1 MCGIIAIVRQRS
13 RREAPSSAEV
23 LALLEGVPGLLATA
37 IAEAS
42 GTADSSGLA
51 MAVSGVAER
60 VSAADL
66 LLRGVPG
73 VRALLA
79 DRALPATLDGLCG
92 EGVARVADIEQL
104 IDRDGGSWKAGTI
117 EAVNAALIELRDA
130 LWALQR
136 DRLRAARA
144 VGDLA
149 GHDAGPAAIE
159 AFMSVQ
165 QALSGIDRLEVRGRD
180 SAGVHLLVRDH
191 GLDLRAAS
199 IAALLEG
206 RVHDPLFSSSSVRVG
221 KGDVLSFVYKA
232 AAEIGE
238 LGDNTTAMR
247 ATIRNDALLHRVLA
261 SPTAQA
267 VVLGHTRWASVGII
281 SQPNAHPLN
290 SDETD
295 RTDGPYVVGALN
307 GDIDNFADLKAAESL
322 HLATDITT
330 DAKVI
335 PTLVSRRLA
344 GGDGLVEA
352 FRRSASV
359 FEGSVAIGVAT
370 AEAPDRLALALRGS
384 GQALY
389 VGLAEDAFV
398 VASEPYGLVEETLD
412 YVRLDGET
420 PANPANPTAS
430 RGQIMVLTTEGA
442 GSVAGIERLAYDGTA
457 LPVSADDVVTAEITT
472 RDIDRRHFAH
482 FLLKEISEAPSSF
495 RKTLRGKLVERDG
508 QVRVSLGPDTLPDAL
523 RARLRD
529 GHISRVLVIGQGT
542 ASVAGSSLAR
552 ALLEALEGIDLRV
565 ESLAATELSGFHLR
579 ADMSNTLVVAI
590 SQSGTTTDT
599 NRTVDLVRSRG
610 ASVVAVVN
618 RRNSDLTDKAD
629 GVLYTSD
636 GRDVEMS
643 VASTKAF
650 YSQVAAG
657 FLLAHA
663 IADEVLADPR
673 YQHSDAAGA
682 AAARGRSD
690 LLAALRDIPNALEAT
705 MERRPAIAA
714 AAQQLAPSKRYWAVV
729 GSGADKVAAQEI
741 RIKLSE
747 LCYKSIA
754 CDTTEDKKHIDLS
767 AEPLILVCAT
777 GLFGS
782 NADDVAKEVAIY
794 RAHKATPI
802 VIATEGEERYTA
814 ALQALTVP
822 ATHPRLGF
830 ILAAMVGHL
839 FGYEAAL
846 AIDAQAALLREARAS
861 IEQLAA
867 AHVDA
872 DELMVELVPLFEP
885 IMHRWFNG
893 LRSGVYDGHLEAS
906 TATRITSMLRYA
918 AGISSLE
925 LYQVEYGRQGSPSVL
940 VEDLV
945 TALTAGIDEL
955 TRPIDAIKHQAK
967 TVTVG
972 ISRSDEG
979 VSQVPLVRSVFEAGA
994 ARDRLSYRTLRTVAE
1009 LDPAIAEVIGFTRYR
1024 IEGRIETGDATIV
1037 VVDRGGISRDLPLRT
1052 EANPLLRGTKH
1063 RVAFEREVTVAVG
1076 RSDGRP
1082 VVIVPEVKGNQCSGI
1097 TLLHVRFEERLPAP
1111 VMRGVL
1117 EGYRSR
1123 YAALRDA
1130 VTETEPTF
1138 RDDLLADLPV
1148 VDVLTAPVLVLA
1160 SRWKST

>member
-149 GHDAGPAAIE
+149 GPDAGPAAIE

-457 LPVSADDVVTAEITT
+457 LPVSADERGHR
-472 RDIDRRHFAH
+472 RDHHPRHRPPPLRPLPAQGD
-482 FLLKEISEAPSSF
+482 
-495 RKTLRGKLVERDG
+495 LRGPELLPQDPAG
-508 QVRVSLGPDTLPDAL
+508 QAR
-523 RARLRD
+523 RARRA
-529 GHISRVLVIGQGT
+529 GAGVARPRHAARRARAPACATAHISRVLVIGQGT

-830 ILAAMVGHL
+830 VLAAMVGHL

-867 AHVDA
+867 AARRRRRAH
-872 DELMVELVPLFEP
+872 
-885 IMHRWFNG
+885 
-893 LRSGVYDGHLEAS
+893 
-906 TATRITSMLRYA
+906 
-918 AGISSLE
+918 
-925 LYQVEYGRQGSPSVL
+925 GR
-940 VEDLV
+940 
-945 TALTAGIDEL
+945 
-955 TRPIDAIKHQAK
+955 
-967 TVTVG
+967 
-972 ISRSDEG
+972 
-979 VSQVPLVRSVFEAGA
+979 AGA
-994 ARDRLSYRTLRTVAE
+994 AVRADHAPLVQRPALGRVRRPPRGQHRHPHHLDAALRRGHLLARALPGRVRPPGLAQRPRGRPRHGPHRRHRRAHPSHRCHQAPGQDRHRRH
-1009 LDPAIAEVIGFTRYR
+1009 
-1024 IEGRIETGDATIV
+1024 
-1037 VVDRGGISRDLPLRT
+1037 LPLRRGRLAGPARALGVRGRRRPRPA
-1052 EANPLLRGTKH
+1052 ELPHAAHRGRARPRHRRGHRLHPLPHRGPH
-1063 RVAFEREVTVAVG
+1063 R
-1076 RSDGRP
+1076 DGRRHHRGGRP
-1082 VVIVPEVKGNQCSGI
+1082 RR
-1097 TLLHVRFEERLPAP
+1097 HLPRPPAAHRGEPAAAGHQAP
-1111 VMRGVL
+1111 RGV
-1117 EGYRSR
+1117 R
-1123 YAALRDA
+1123 A
-1130 VTETEPTF
+1130 
-1138 RDDLLADLPV
+1138 
-1148 VDVLTAPVLVLA
+1148 
-1160 SRWKST
+1160 

>member
-79 DRALPATLDGLCG
+79 DRALPATLDSLCD

-136 DRLRAARA
+136 DRLRTAGA

-149 GHDAGPAAIE
+149 GPDAGPAAIE

-238 LGDNTTAMR
+238 LGDNTRPCAPPSATTRCCTACS
-247 ATIRNDALLHRVLA
+247 HR
-261 SPTAQA
+261 PTAQA

-307 GDIDNFADLKAAESL
+307 GDVDNFADLKAAEAM

-344 GGDGLVEA
+344 GGDALVEA

-430 RGQIMVLTTEGA
+430 RGQIMILDHRGRRARSRASSAWPTTA
-442 GSVAGIERLAYDGTA
+442 PP
-457 LPVSADDVVTAEITT
+457 LPVSTDDVVTAEITT

-508 QVRVSLGPDTLPDAL
+508 QAAGVARPRHAAR
-523 RARLRD
+523 RAARPPAR
-529 GHISRVLVIGQGT
+529 RR
-542 ASVAGSSLAR
+542 ASAGCWSSAR
-552 ALLEALEGIDLRV
+552 APR
-565 ESLAATELSGFHLR
+565 
-579 ADMSNTLVVAI
+579 
-590 SQSGTTTDT
+590 
-599 NRTVDLVRSRG
+599 RS
-610 ASVVAVVN
+610 
-618 RRNSDLTDKAD
+618 
-629 GVLYTSD
+629 
-636 GRDVEMS
+636 
-643 VASTKAF
+643 
-650 YSQVAAG
+650 
-657 FLLAHA
+657 
-663 IADEVLADPR
+663 P
-673 YQHSDAAGA
+673 
-682 AAARGRSD
+682 
-690 LLAALRDIPNALEAT
+690 
-705 MERRPAIAA
+705 
-714 AAQQLAPSKRYWAVV
+714 
-729 GSGADKVAAQEI
+729 
-741 RIKLSE
+741 
-747 LCYKSIA
+747 
-754 CDTTEDKKHIDLS
+754 
-767 AEPLILVCAT
+767 
-777 GLFGS
+777 
-782 NADDVAKEVAIY
+782 
-794 RAHKATPI
+794 
-802 VIATEGEERYTA
+802 
-814 ALQALTVP
+814 
-822 ATHPRLGF
+822 
-830 ILAAMVGHL
+830 
-839 FGYEAAL
+839 
-846 AIDAQAALLREARAS
+846 ARAS
-861 IEQLAA
+861 
-867 AHVDA
+867 
-872 DELMVELVPLFEP
+872 PGP
-885 IMHRWFNG
+885 CSR
-893 LRSGVYDGHLEAS
+893 RSRAS
-906 TATRITSMLRYA
+906 TCAS
-918 AGISSLE
+918 
-925 LYQVEYGRQGSPSVL
+925 SPSPPPSCRASTCAPTCPTRSWSPSASRAPPPTP
-940 VEDLV
+940 
-945 TALTAGIDEL
+945 TAPSTWCGPAAPRWWPSSTVATATSP
-955 TRPIDAIKHQAK
+955 TRPTACS
-967 TVTVG
+967 T
-972 ISRSDEG
+972 R
-979 VSQVPLVRSVFEAGA
+979 P
-994 ARDRLSYRTLRTVAE
+994 TVA
-1009 LDPAIAEVIGFTRYR
+1009 TWR
-1024 IEGRIETGDATIV
+1024 
-1037 VVDRGGISRDLPLRT
+1037 
-1052 EANPLLRGTKH
+1052 
-1063 RVAFEREVTVAVG
+1063 
-1076 RSDGRP
+1076 
-1082 VVIVPEVKGNQCSGI
+1082 
-1097 TLLHVRFEERLPAP
+1097 
-1111 VMRGVL
+1111 
-1117 EGYRSR
+1117 
-1123 YAALRDA
+1123 
-1130 VTETEPTF
+1130 
-1138 RDDLLADLPV
+1138 
-1148 VDVLTAPVLVLA
+1148 
-1160 SRWKST
+1160 